1 MIVSRE
7 TPLAVCALKST
18 PFGMEIRMITNVA
31 RLPLLFFVALFLC
44 VRADATRAEP
54 LVTQGIGTSNC
65 GRLAADLKPAEGLNN
80 PVNLML
86 YSWVQGYVSAAN
98 VSMLEGGTK
107 HVDISALDER
117 KVLSLVLDFCKANP
131 DRKPVNAVD
140 DYVRKTAKIKA
151 TWESGTVKWEE

>member
-1 MIVSRE
+1 MNARF
-7 TPLAVCALKST
+7 PFLMLAA
-18 PFGMEIRMITNVA
+18 
-31 RLPLLFFVALFLC
+31 VALC
-44 VRADATRAEP
+44 AGTGGADAEP

-65 GRLAADLKPAEGLNN
+65 ARLTTDLKPAEGLNN

-98 VSMLEGGTK
+98 ISMLESGTK
-107 HVDISALDER
+107 HVDLSAFDER

-140 DYVRKTAKIKA
+140 DYIRKAGKIKA
-151 TWESGTVKWEE
+151 TWDTGTVKWDE